1 MIDDLCLTA
10 EVQKVQLLYVGWIA
24 TFCHYLQKDLFDVW
38 KVLSEYFDA
47 VVVVVF
53 VLDEFGTLPV
63 LKVVSEAFVVGLL
76 SVFLPIFEDGR
87 FFHEFVLEEGLF
99 EFLGYLGYR
108 F

>member
-1 MIDDLCLTA
+1 MINDLCLTA
-10 EVQKVQLLYVGWIA
+10 EVQKVQLLYVGRIA
-24 TFCHYLQKDLFDVW
+24 AFCHYLQKYLLNVW

-63 LKVVSEAFVVGLL
+63 LEVVCEALVVGLL
-76 SVFLPIFEDGR
+76 SVFLPIFEDGS

-99 EFLGYLGYR
+99 EFLGNLGYR

>member
-1 MIDDLCLTA
+1 M
-10 EVQKVQLLYVGWIA
+10 
-24 TFCHYLQKDLFDVW
+24 
-38 KVLSEYFDA
+38 LSENLLT

-63 LKVVSEAFVVGLL
+63 FEVVYQALVVGLL
-76 SVFLPIFEDGR
+76 SVFLPIFEHRR

-99 EFLGYLGYR
+99 EFLGNLGDG